1 MINQMIDYLFVLAV
15 ILFFIEFSL
24 FYFIRSE
31 VKDRDV
37 YYDLTIDQI
46 AQVIK
51 KIKDAQILFFL
62 VIYLLIIMLARFVP
76 FLLYLL
82 ISYQFISVAFDL
94 FIWVKIKKE
103 E

>member
-24 FYFIRSE
+24 FYFIRNE

-62 VIYLLIIMLARFVP
+62 VIYF
-76 FLLYLL
+76 
-82 ISYQFISVAFDL
+82 
-94 FIWVKIKKE
+94 
-103 E
+103 